1 MDAPRIAPLA
11 RDHWSPDAADALG
24 KMLAGADGE
33 PINIFATL
41 ANHPKMLK
49 RWLVF
54 AAHVLSKSTLPAR
67 DRELLILRTGWR
79 CRAPYEWGQHVAIA
93 RRCGITDDEIAAV
106 GSGPDHDTWTT
117 HEAALLRA
125 ADELRDDAYISD
137 PTWAVLASSYST
149 EQMLDVIAAVG
160 NYTLVSYLLNSC
172 RVALDPGVDAGAL
185 ANAR

>member
-1 MDAPRIAPLA
+1 MDAPRIPPLPRA
-11 RDHWSPDAADALG
+11 DWSPDAEEALG
-24 KMLAGADGE
+24 KMIAGDDGN

-79 CRAPYEWGQHVAIA
+79 CRAPYEWGQHVAIGL
-93 RRCGITDDEIAAV
+93 RSGITEAEIDAIGV
-106 GSGPDHDTWTT
+106 GPDHPTWNEFDAT
-117 HEAALLRA
+117 LLRA
-125 ADELRDDAYISD
+125 ADELHDDAYISD
-137 PTWAVLASSYST
+137 ATWATLAARYST
-149 EQMLDVIAAVG
+149 EQMLDTVAAVG

-185 ANAR
+185 SNAR